1 MRRVKVPGSL
11 VDRRGFLVQAAAV
24 AGAAAVAPRMAFAQT
39 RAMEY
44 VEVKTPYGR
53 IRGRRQGDL
62 VTFKGVPYAGPA
74 TGANRFKAAPPLQ
87 PWTGV
92 RDALQLAPPSCQ
104 PGTDYYGVDEPSPD
118 ENCLFLNVWTP
129 ATDGRKRP
137 VMFFNHGGGFTSG
150 SGGSVDCDGGNL
162 ARRHDV
168 VVVQT
173 NHRLGL
179 LGFLFLGDLA
189 GEEYATSGNQGLLDM
204 RDGLKWVHDS
214 IEAFGGDPGNVM
226 IFGESG
232 GGAKTSCLYAMPSAA
247 SYFHKAAIESGPG
260 VRMMPRDAASETT
273 LMTLQQ
279 LGLDKTQ
286 WRKLLEVPADQLV
299 AAQVALA
306 RSPGGRPAFNAGRG
320 GLASRPGSFGPV
332 VDGAVLPQHPFDPA
346 APEVSKHKPL
356 LIGTNRDESA
366 FMFMGDPTHSVFEL
380 TDATLRQRL
389 ERELGEDTDTVLT
402 TYRETRPGASPA
414 DLYIAITTATM
425 FWLGSI
431 TVAERKHAQ
440 GGAPAYMYMLTYP
453 SEWVIPGTSHR
464 LGAAHATDLL
474 FTFDN
479 VYPDGQ
485 WPPQGKA
492 TMYQMLG
499 SGPGRFAVA
508 RAMSGLFTSY
518 ARSSQPTATGVPKW
532 PAYTAE
538 TRSTMLIDAECTL
551 ADDPFARERTM
562 WASLRP

>member
-1 MRRVKVPGSL
+1 MRGPL
-11 VDRRGFLVQAAAV
+11 VDRRGFLVHAAAL
-24 AGAAAVAPRMAFAQT
+24 AGAAAVAPRGAFAQAGT
-39 RAMEY
+39 TEY

-53 IRGRRQGDL
+53 LRGRRDGDL
-62 VTFKGVPYAGPA
+62 VTFKGVPYAGPVA
-74 TGANRFKAAPPLQ
+74 GANRFKAAPPLQ

-104 PGTDYYGVDEPSPD
+104 PGRDYYGVDEPAPD
-118 ENCLFLNVWTP
+118 ESCLFLNVWTP
-129 ATDGRKRP
+129 ALDGHRRP

-179 LGFLFLGDLA
+179 LGYLFLGDVA

-204 RDGLKWVHDS
+204 RNGLRWVHDS
-214 IEAFGGDPGNVM
+214 IEAFGGDPANVM

-232 GGAKTSCLYAMPSAA
+232 GGAKTSCLYALPSAA
-247 SYFHKAAIESGPG
+247 PYFHKAAIESGPG
-260 VRMMPRDAASETT
+260 VRMMPRDAATETAV
-273 LMTLQQ
+273 LTLQQ
-279 LGLDKTQ
+279 LGLDRTQ
-286 WRKLLEVPADQLV
+286 WRRLLDVPAADLV

-306 RSPGGRPAFNAGRG
+306 RRPGGRPRFNAGRG
-320 GLASRPGSFGPV
+320 GLAPRAGSFGPV
-332 VDGAVLPQHPFDPA
+332 VDGVVLPQHPFDPV
-346 APEVSKHKPL
+346 APEISRHKPL

-366 FMFMGDPTHSVFEL
+366 FMFMGDPTHAVFEL
-380 TDATLRQRL
+380 TDATLRGRL
-389 ERELGEDTDTVLT
+389 ERELGKDTDAVLA

-414 DLYIAITTATM
+414 DLYIAITSATM
-425 FWLGSI
+425 FWLGSL

-440 GGAPAYMYMLTYP
+440 GGAPVYMYMLTYP
-453 SEWVIPGTSHR
+453 SDWVIPGTSHR

-474 FTFDN
+474 YTFDN

-499 SGPGRFAVA
+499 GGAGRFAVA
-508 RAMSGLFTSY
+508 RSMSALFTSF
-518 ARSSQPTATGVPKW
+518 ARSSEPSAKGAPHW
-532 PAYTAE
+532 PPYTSQ
-538 TRSTMLIDAECTL
+538 TRSTMMIDTECKI
-551 ADDPFARERTM
+551 ADDPFAKERLL
-562 WASLRP
+562 WAGLRS